1 MIRLAAVASALLMAA
16 AGRPDDQPWLV
27 YDGAGTGAGTGKHI
41 VLLSGDEEYR
51 SEETMPQLGKILSK
65 HHGFKCTVLFAINKK
80 TGEIDPNTT
89 DNIPGMEAIDSA
101 DLVIMGLRFRNLPDE
116 QMKHFVDYVEAGR
129 PVVGMRTST
138 HAFNIDKKGPS
149 AYKKYTW
156 TNPDKDY
163 EKGFGRQVLG
173 ETWVNHHGAHGK
185 QATRGVPAEGKK
197 DHPILRGC
205 EDIFGPTDVYET
217 HALQGDAQPLVMGQ
231 VLEGMNPTDK
241 PVDGPKNNPMMPV
254 AWTKSYTGASGRT
267 ARIFTTTM
275 GASQDLLAEGTR
287 RMIVNAAFWCLGLED
302 KIPARNNVEIV
313 GEWAP
318 TKFGFNGYK
327 KGVKPQ
333 DLK

>member
-1 MIRLAAVASALLMAA
+1 MTRFAALALALLCVA
-16 AGRPDDQPWLV
+16 AGRPDDNPWLV
-27 YDGAGTGAGTGKHI
+27 FDGGEGPGKGKHV

-65 HHGFKCTVLFAINKK
+65 QHGFKCTVLFAINKK
-80 TGEIDPNTT
+80 SGEIDPNTT
-89 DNIPGMEAIDSA
+89 DNIPGMEAIDTA
-101 DLVIMGLRFRNLPDE
+101 DLVVMALRFRNLPDD
-116 QMKHFVDYVEAGR
+116 QMKHFVDYVESGK

-138 HAFNIDKKGPS
+138 HAFNIDKKSTS

-156 TNPDKDY
+156 TNGDKDY

-185 QATRGVPAEGKK
+185 QATRGIPAEGAK
-197 DHPILRGC
+197 DHPILKGC
-205 EDIFGPTDVYET
+205 EDIFGPTDVYT
-217 HALQGDAQPLVMGQ
+217 TNALSGDSKPLVLGQ
-231 VLEGMNPTDK
+231 VLEGMKPEDK
-241 PVDGPKNNPMMPV
+241 PIDGPKNNPMMPV
-254 AWTKSYTGASGRT
+254 AWTKSYTGTAGKS

-275 GASQDLLAEGTR
+275 GASQDLLSEGMR
-287 RMIVNAAFWCLGLED
+287 RMIVNAAYWCLGMED
-302 KIPARNNVEIV
+302 KIPAKNAVEIV

>member
-1 MIRLAAVASALLMAA
+1 MIRLAALAAALLSVAS
-16 AGRPDDQPWLV
+16 RPDDNPWLV
-27 YDGAGTGAGTGKHI
+27 FEGGDGPGKGKHI

-65 HHGFKCTVLFAINKK
+65 HHGFRCTVLFAINPKS
-80 TGEIDPNTT
+80 GEIDPNTT
-89 DNIPGMEAIDSA
+89 NNIPGMEAIDSA
-101 DLVIMGLRFRNLPDE
+101 DLVIMALRFRNLPDG
-116 QMKHFVDYVEAGR
+116 QMKHFVDYIESGK

-138 HAFNIDKKGPS
+138 HAFNFDKKSESP
-149 AYKKYTW
+149 YRKYTW
-156 TNPDKDY
+156 TNTDKDY

-185 QATRGVPAEGKK
+185 QATRGVPAEGTK

-205 EDIFGPTDVYET
+205 GNIFGPTDVYT
-217 HALQGDAQPLVMGQ
+217 VNALQGDSKPLVMGQ
-231 VLEGMNPTDK
+231 VLEGMNPADK

-254 AWTKSYTGASGRT
+254 AWTKTYTGAAGKS

-287 RMIVNAAFWCLGLED
+287 RMIVNAAYWCLGMEE
-302 KIPARNNVEIV
+302 KILATSNVDIV

-318 TKFGFNGYK
+318 TRFGFNAYK